1 MESDPTRCAVCGQS
15 SEKEVLAERERCAQ
29 ACEEWVSRHTFA
41 NSAQI
46 ELAQHLAAA
55 IRSGK

>member
-15 SEKEVLAERERCAQ
+15 SEEEITAERERCAKI
-29 ACEEWVSRHTFA
+29 AERAGIKYYPGEESRIA
-41 NSAQI
+41 EEI
-46 ELAQHLAAA
+46 LEA